1 MKKTESKKFNSK
13 FNLEKMK
20 VASLKNTS
28 AINGGYGYS
37 ADNGIRTVTD
47 LGTKGNGAT
56 L

>member
-1 MKKTESKKFNSK
+1 MKKTENKKLNSK

-20 VASLKNTS
+20 VASLKDTN
-28 AINGGYGYS
+28 AINGGYGLGN
-37 ADNGIRTVTD
+37 DIKTITD